1 MSFVLVGGAQP
12 TIDKDPDASL
22 RYGVDCAAV
31 LHSGDAL
38 ATAAAVGTGTLVV
51 GAATISGT
59 VISARV
65 SGGTAGVTGAVT
77 FSWTTA
83 GGDSDQRTV
92 YLRVAER

>member
-1 MSFVLVGGAQP
+1 MSFILVGGWP

-22 RYGVDCAAV
+22 RYGVDVAGV
-31 LHSGDAL
+31 LHSGDTL
-38 ATAAAVGTGTLVV
+38 ATVDATATGGLVV
-51 GAATISGT
+51 GAATSAGT

-77 FSWTTA
+77 FSWATA
-83 GGDSDQRTV
+83 GGDSDERTI